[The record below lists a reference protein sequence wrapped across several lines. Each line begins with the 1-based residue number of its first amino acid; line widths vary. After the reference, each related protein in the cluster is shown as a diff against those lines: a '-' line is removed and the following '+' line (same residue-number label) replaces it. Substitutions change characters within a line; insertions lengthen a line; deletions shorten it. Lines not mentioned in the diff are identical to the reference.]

1 MPGLSITLVLIT
13 LCAYCIVAIKNVL
26 FAEAATQFHHPRPVA
41 EQESILER
49 AKARPRKLL

>member
-41 EQESILER
+41 EQESKER